1 MTFAQRLT
9 AAARQTERRLADLLG
24 EQELTGPA
32 PAAQAERLL
41 DAMRHAVLSGGK
53 RLRPYLVIE
62 SAALFGV
69 AAEAAANAAAAV
81 ELIHCYSLV
90 HDDLPA
96 MDNDAMRRGRPTV
109 WRAFDEW
116 TAILA
121 GDALLTLAFDVLAR
135 PSTHP
140 DANVRLD
147 LIQAYAHAAG
157 VAGMV
162 GGQALDLMADKL
174 GDPPRPDEAH
184 VQALQSMKTG
194 ALLTVS
200 AEAGAILGRASN
212 SERSAL
218 RRFGKALGAAFQI
231 ADDLLDVEGDATV
244 VGKAVAKDAVANKAT
259 LVSLLGVEGARAR
272 LSVIESEAL
281 EALACFGP
289 SADGLR
295 EACTFVVTRRN

>member
-41 DAMRHAVLSGGK
+41 DAMWHAVLSGGK